1 MQAAGIKAE
10 TASDIMATM
19 DSDSQKLNEL
29 LERTASQLEENNRLL
44 RKLYRYN
51 MIGLWARTIWF
62 VLLIGLPFALYFY
75 VLEPYFT
82 ALGASYETF
91 SAGVQ
96 EIPGWK
102 QFNEAVKQI
111 QAGRAER

>member
-1 MQAAGIKAE
+1 
-10 TASDIMATM
+10 M
-19 DSDSQKLNEL
+19 DLDSQKLQDL
-29 LERTASQLEENNRLL
+29 LERTTTQLEENNRLL

-51 MIGLWARTIWF
+51 VIGFWSRIIWF
-62 VLLIGLPFALYFY
+62 ILLIGLPFALYFY

-102 QFNEAVKQI
+102 QFNEAVKEI
-111 QAGRAER
+111 QQHKAER